1 MKSPKNPSL
10 IDRLAQIPDPRLDRR
25 KRHKLIDI
33 LAIAILATIC
43 GADHWTEI
51 HSFGKAREAWLKKF
65 LELPNGIPSH
75 DTFGRVFS
83 LICPQAFRTM
93 FSQWVEAIRV
103 HFDCEI
109 INVDGKCL
117 RGSHDRAPGKSPLY
131 MVSAWANS
139 NRLVLG
145 QVKAD
150 EKSNEIRAIPELLR
164 FLAIKGCI
172 ITIDAAGCQRN
183 IAAQIREQGGDYV
196 LAVMGNQTNLHAEIV
211 GFFEKMG
218 TDKAEDVAVAY
229 YEETDGGHGRVEIRR
244 YWIVADTSWM
254 YVGEKWKDLSF
265 VGMVEAER
273 HAGEKVSRERRY
285 YISSMKPDVGKF
297 AHAVRSHWGIENSLH
312 WCLDIAF
319 AEDSSRVRKDHAPE
333 NQAVMRHM
341 VLNLLKQEK
350 TNKQGLAGK
359 RKRAGWDE
367 SYLLKVLGTT
377 SI

>member
-1 MKSPKNPSL
+1 MKTQAPFSL
-10 IDRLAQIPDPRLDRR
+10 INHLAQIPDPRLDRR

-33 LAIAILATIC
+33 LVIAILATIC

-51 HSFGKAREAWLKKF
+51 HDFGKARQGWLEKF

-75 DTFGRVFS
+75 DTFGRVFG
-83 LICPQAFRTM
+83 LICPQAFRTV
-93 FSQWVEAIRV
+93 FFEWVEAIRV
-103 HFDCEI
+103 HVDSEI
-109 INVDGKCL
+109 VNIDGKCL
-117 RGSHDRAPGKSPLY
+117 RGSHDKASDKSAIY

-150 EKSNEIRAIPELLR
+150 EKSNEITAIPELLR

-183 IAAQIREQGGDYV
+183 IAAQIRDQGADYV
-196 LAVMGNQTNLHAEIV
+196 LAVKGNQTNLHAEIV
-211 GFFEKMG
+211 GFFEKLG
-218 TDKAEDVAVAY
+218 TDKAEDVEVAY
-229 YEETDGGHGRVEIRR
+229 FEETDGGHGRVEIRR
-244 YWIVADTSWM
+244 YWIVPDTSWM
-254 YVGEKWKDLSF
+254 YVGGKWKDLSF

-273 HAGEKVSRERRY
+273 HVGDKVSRERRY
-285 YISSMKPDVGKF
+285 YISSMEPDVAKF

-319 AEDSSRVRKDHAPE
+319 DEDGSRVRKDHAPE
-333 NQAVMRHM
+333 NLAVMRHM

-350 TNKQGLAGK
+350 TSKRGLAGK

-367 SYLLKVLGTT
+367 SYLLKVLGATP
-377 SI
+377 I